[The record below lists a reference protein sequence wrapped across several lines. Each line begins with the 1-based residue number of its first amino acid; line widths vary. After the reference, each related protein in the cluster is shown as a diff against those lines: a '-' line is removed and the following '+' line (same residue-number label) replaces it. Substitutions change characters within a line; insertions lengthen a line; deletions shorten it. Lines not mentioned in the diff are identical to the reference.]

1 MKQLS
6 VAKRLGTAAV
16 SSSGEWKLW
25 CLMSHVLNIFWCFFF
40 FQGPHLNACDTLLRQ
55 SCPKPWLKRFVRGF
69 TVQNI
74 LYLQYI
80 LLLYW
85 GTCIVTCIVTWK
97 KNTQKKHTH
106 TRTLGYLGPRAT
118 CLPAWHSDTRDPFK
132 AAVEPPTSTTSF
144 PLQTRSQRLT
154 PPRRHRD
161 KGLRPVTL
169 FPMWQNQSVTHCQK
183 HCYKRQPVEAFMCH
197 TVIVHGARVQF
208 SSTVVRPWSHVQ
220 TSSSNTVWD
229 TLMFSIC

>member
-6 VAKRLGTAAV
+6 VTKRLVTAAV

-25 CLMSHVLNIFWCFFF
+25 CLMSHVLNSFWCFY
-40 FQGPHLNACDTLLRQ
+40 FQGPHLNVCDTLLRQ

-106 TRTLGYLGPRAT
+106 THAHWGTLGRGLPV
-118 CLPAWHSDTRDPFK
+118 CLPGTQIPETPSKLRSSL
-132 AAVEPPTSTTSF
+132 PPP
-144 PLQTRSQRLT
+144 PLPS
-154 PPRRHRD
+154 P
-161 KGLRPVTL
+161 
-169 FPMWQNQSVTHCQK
+169 
-183 HCYKRQPVEAFMCH
+183 YKRAH
-197 TVIVHGARVQF
+197 KDSHRHG
-208 SSTVVRPWSHVQ
+208 
-220 TSSSNTVWD
+220 D
-229 TLMFSIC
+229 TETKASGQ